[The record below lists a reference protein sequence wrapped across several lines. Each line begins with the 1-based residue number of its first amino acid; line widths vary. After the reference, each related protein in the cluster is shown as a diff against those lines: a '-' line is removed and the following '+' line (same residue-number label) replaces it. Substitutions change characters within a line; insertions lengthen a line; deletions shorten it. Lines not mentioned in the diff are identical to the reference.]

1 MAEIRLPSL
10 NIVILSGR
18 LTQNPEM
25 RFTPSGRPLTKLRMA
40 VSRMFR
46 GQTGEWQE
54 ETLFIDV
61 TAWGDLAERC
71 NQKLTKGSP
80 VLVQGRLRSRNWET
94 ESGQKRTSIE
104 VVARSIQFL
113 EKMEVV
119 ESEETL
125 AEETLQEG
133 SPEEEDLPF

>member
-1 MAEIRLPSL
+1 MAELKLPSL

-18 LTQNPEM
+18 LTQDPEL
-25 RFTPSGRPLTKLRMA
+25 RFTPSGKPLTKFRMA
-40 VSRMFR
+40 VSRVFR

-71 NQKLTKGSP
+71 NQKLSKGSP

-94 ESGQKRTSIE
+94 ESGQKRSAIE
-104 VVARSIQFL
+104 VVARSVQFL
-113 EKMEVV
+113 EKMEIA
-119 ESEETL
+119 ESEESL

>member
-1 MAEIRLPSL
+1 MAELRLPSL

-18 LTQNPEM
+18 LTQNPEL
-25 RFTPSGRPLTKLRMA
+25 RFTPSGRPLARFRMA
-40 VSRMFR
+40 VPRVYR

-61 TAWGDLAERC
+61 TTWGDLAERC

-94 ESGQKRTSIE
+94 EAGQKRTSIE
-104 VVARSIQFL
+104 VIARSVQFL
-113 EKMEVV
+113 EKMEII
-119 ESEETL
+119 ESEEALT
-125 AEETLQEG
+125 EETLQEG